1 MSIYL
6 VVVVIQM
13 DYNRIFNKIVF
24 GIFIFLPTT
33 CGVINLYILKC
44 CWFGGNNSVV
54 ASVGVIVL

>member
-24 GIFIFLPTT
+24 GIFIFYLPL
-33 CGVINLYILKC
+33 VE
-44 CWFGGNNSVV
+44 
-54 ASVGVIVL
+54 